1 MKSVL
6 EKSNSFFIIYPI
18 SAKLLAL
25 NITHPIMINII
36 AYIHC
41 TNLGNLF
48 NILPN
53 KNFSII
59 RIIPK
64 YNLHIIKFNTAPCHN
79 PVRIHTT
86 NILNICLSFFTLFPP
101 KGI

>member
-41 TNLGNLF
+41 TNLGSLF
-48 NILPN
+48 NNLPN
-53 KNFSII
+53 KYMIGIYSVVLVMMIFYKKYRKDFINCLFVITII
-59 RIIPK
+59 FIIQREK
-64 YNLHIIKFNTAPCHN
+64 
-79 PVRIHTT
+79 
-86 NILNICLSFFTLFPP
+86 S
-101 KGI
+101 

>member
-6 EKSNSFFIIYPI
+6 EKSNSFLTMYPI

-25 NITHPIMINII
+25 NITHPITINII

-41 TNLGNLF
+41 TNLGSLF
-48 NILPN
+48 NNLPN

-64 YNLHIIKFNTAPCHN
+64 YNPHIIKFHAAPCHN
-79 PVRIHTT
+79 PVSAHTT